1 MKNKDNNKYPE
12 YIQEII
18 DKAIKDGADV
28 QVVKVNREGN
38 EREIFSSKKQKVLDE
53 IDSIGKKLDS
63 VSEQDI
69 LDRLAR
75 TLKNMSNVGLDATE
89 IYDVINKLFMKLVAN
104 TPEPPKRAI
113 GIILGQTPDDLSI
126 MGYSFK
132 NKKEAA
138 RVLRAVADGLESDG
152 FTEKEF

>member
-1 MKNKDNNKYPE
+1 
-12 YIQEII
+12 
-18 DKAIKDGADV
+18 
-28 QVVKVNREGN
+28 
-38 EREIFSSKKQKVLDE
+38 
-53 IDSIGKKLDS
+53 
-63 VSEQDI
+63 
-69 LDRLAR
+69 
-75 TLKNMSNVGLDATE
+75 MSNVGLDASE
-89 IYDVINKLFMKLVAN
+89 IYDIINKLFMKLVAN

-138 RVLRAVADGLESDG
+138 RVLRAVADGLESND